1 MFDAINALVS
11 ISQDGQDS
19 RAEGRLWGVTRDRGA
34 KTALVKCL
42 GALVGG
48 HRVTRV
54 FASPNPAINA
64 GDLIARWARRRPLG
78 AAPTR
83 QFTGARSGLHAR
95 LGRGGAGHD
104 RPQVSRRAIDASGW
118 GGADLRRLIKSWRK
132 AVIGVPRRRVS
143 EVAWCFGNGSPRY
156 HRALSKRSTA
166 PLVRRVSPETGYA
179 DKRLHLLAPD
189 GKDGN
194 GAKQTGRQRSS

>member
-1 MFDAINALVS
+1 MSPGCSPAPTQPSTPAIL
-11 ISQDGQDS
+11 S
-19 RAEGRLWGVTRDRGA
+19 RAGRAAGRSALRQPGNSRVRDLAYTPR
-34 KTALVKCL
+34 C
-42 GALVGG
+42 
-48 HRVTRV
+48 
-54 FASPNPAINA
+54 
-64 GDLIARWARRRPLG
+64 
-78 AAPTR
+78 
-83 QFTGARSGLHAR
+83 

-156 HRALSKRSTA
+156 HRALPKRSTA

-194 GAKQTGRQRSS
+194 GAKQTGRQRSSCGRVPRQRVSEVPRCLDCPWPEPETNGS